1 MLNPTTGWTTLFSPP
16 FLPTVFKHSSKPH
29 PNPNSSPII
38 STFRALRLGYEPRAE
53 LGPVCC
59 ARRRVRYEEEEEEE
73 EEYEYNKEIAM
84 LELYTQSAPGEAVL
98 VHALLDQEEVEVLIF
113 KGFSSCLSHGT
124 SPDPS
129 RSVVPATAVIKSI
142 DRIKGPFDPCNI
154 EYLEKDLNWDSFK
167 ARLSVS

>member
-1 MLNPTTGWTTLFSPP
+1 
-16 FLPTVFKHSSKPH
+16 
-29 PNPNSSPII
+29 
-38 STFRALRLGYEPRAE
+38 
-53 LGPVCC
+53 
-59 ARRRVRYEEEEEEE
+59 
-73 EEYEYNKEIAM
+73 M

-113 KGFSSCLSHGT
+113 KVILTYYPLTNIIMIKFTANKASLEDRVLLCGFSSCLSHGT

-129 RSVVPATAVIKSI
+129 RSVVPARAVIKSI
-142 DRIKGPFDPCNI
+142 DRIKGPFNPWNI